1 LDIIVKRKNK
11 QPKMSLFLPT
21 YFSPI
26 SQYMAIVNSDKIVFE
41 VEDNFQKQTYRNRC
55 YIYGPNGKQLL
66 NIPIKHESNQGKKR
80 TKDTLV
86 DNKASWQ
93 SQHLKSIQ
101 IAYRNSPF
109 FEFYEDDLLPI
120 FTKEYTFLL
129 DLNIDTYLFITDALQ
144 ISNFHI
150 KTNEYQLDS
159 KSDYRFLANAK
170 EDPVIKLDTYI
181 QMFDDKFGFQKNLS
195 ILDLLFM
202 EGPNAISYL
211 ENNTL
216 TLKE

>member
-1 LDIIVKRKNK
+1 
-11 QPKMSLFLPT
+11 MSLFLPT

-26 SQYMAIVNSDKIVFE
+26 SQYITIANSDRVLFE
-41 VEDNFQKQTYRNRC
+41 TEDNFQKQTYRNRC
-55 YIYGPNGKQLL
+55 YIYGSNGKQLL
-66 NIPIKHESNQGKKR
+66 NIPVKHTSTSSKKK

-86 DNKASWQ
+86 DNSVSWQ

-120 FTKEYTFLL
+120 LSKEYKYLL

-144 ISNFHI
+144 IHQKYS
-150 KTNEYQLDS
+150 KTTEYIVS
-159 KSDYRFLANAK
+159 SENDYRLLANAK
-170 EDPVIKLDTYI
+170 QEHEYKFNSYI
-181 QMFDDKFGFQKNLS
+181 QMFDDKFGFIKNLS

-202 EGPNAISYL
+202 EGPNAISFL
-211 ENNTL
+211 E
-216 TLKE
+216 